1 MALKS
6 LLTRAASAGRQ
17 AARKALDGGHQEGW
31 SDGWHA
37 QASTTESLR
46 VLRDSAAGVTKSTA
60 QTATTQE
67 GWRRIARGAGKVA
80 GGAAV
85 VAGGVAQGVMS
96 SSAEAQ
102 ASHISDPWNADTSNP
117 QTNRGI
123 GLYFDHTGA
132 PIDGLGNPL
141 SED

>member
-17 AARKALDGGHQEGW
+17 AARKALDGGQQEGW
-31 SDGWHA
+31 SDGWHT

-46 VLRDSAAGVTKSTA
+46 VLRDSAAGMAKSTA

-85 VAGGVAQGVMS
+85 VAGSVAQGMLQRTPACEDHEDVPDHLRYGS
-96 SSAEAQ
+96 SS
-102 ASHISDPWNADTSNP
+102 SDPGGSPYSSDP
-117 QTNRGI
+117 E
-123 GLYFDHTGA
+123 H
-132 PIDGLGNPL
+132 
-141 SED
+141 

>member
-85 VAGGVAQGVMS
+85 VAGGCS
-96 SSAEAQ
+96 SGA
-102 ASHISDPWNADTSNP
+102 
-117 QTNRGI
+117 I
-123 GLYFDHTGA
+123 GQYG
-132 PIDGLGNPL
+132 
-141 SED
+141 

>member
-6 LLTRAASAGRQ
+6 LLTRTASAGRQ
-17 AARKALDGGHQEGW
+17 AAQKALDGGQQEGW
-31 SDGWHA
+31 SDGWHT

-46 VLRDSAAGVTKSTA
+46 VLRDSAAGMAKSTA

-85 VAGGVAQGVMS
+85 VAGSVAQGL
-96 SSAEAQ
+96 SASMDDEAAQ
-102 ASHISDPWNADTSNP
+102 ETSASLND
-117 QTNRGI
+117 
-123 GLYFDHTGA
+123 
-132 PIDGLGNPL
+132 DGYGTVYDQDG
-141 SED
+141 EWMY